1 MSDLASEW
9 SRRVLASIASPRED
23 GQGAPQLVDLPM
35 GTGQGDLAERV
46 LALIASP
53 REDGQGASQLVD
65 PPMGTGQGELAEPGC
80 STPSSEQ
87 SNEDNTLEASQSS
100 EACGIVLDEF
110 ASEISDWLGAF
121 GLAEC
126 STIVLR
132 WCQDRGVTSFFE
144 LPDFTGEFAAA
155 LDLEPTEALSMRRH
169 AKSAWEAVLAR
180 KLATTEL
187 SNEELM
193 NFADKLAD
201 SLELTQQEA
210 LGLWMRTAN
219 VFAAMHVRW
228 RTNKQVDF
236 SSTQPVDFTQ
246 ELAEG
251 LHMSR
256 AQAQS
261 FWSKACKA
269 FLAETEAR
277 RSDTEPSKS
286 SASEASLRPSRHG
299 SCAKRTAAPRPSM
312 PASPLQS
319 SPVRLR
325 QSTRSAS
332 CPRPGGNLDSRPSLL
347 NSPARRSKQR
357 PEWDASW
364 EDDKTK
370 HSSQQNFFDSA
381 YRQPQYTLMHFRKD
395 SQPAADAARRS
406 KRPEWN
412 TSWNDDWK
420 KHSSQQK
427 YFDSLHNQSQYTL
440 MHFRKSKPNTIPEQH
455 WWGAES
461 KWWSTGSNSPASPST
476 SSGSP
481 APRRASST
489 PLLPRRAPSSVSS
502 SKSDSGSPSPHSASS
517 TPTLPRRAPSSPS
530 LPRVGSQITVK
541 QRTAHGMHE
550 KLPSRSQSN
559 ENMQSQGRQQHSIAA
574 ARVEA
579 ALSVPL
585 HSRSRGENQRRC
597 LSHNEVGQTT
607 SLQDPRRPAWDAMT
621 CSSAASE
628 CDLNLSVE
636 SMLRRGAQDT
646 AEYYPSP
653 ALGSDVNTL
662 YLADQAAHAE
672 DLEFQAASMLRHGK
686 QAAAHPS
693 SASGSDVNN
702 LYLADQAARAEE
714 LDFQAAM
721 SALRRKK
728 NSLMHSA
735 AALDRRLE
743 IQPKF

>member
-23 GQGAPQLVDLPM
+23 GQG
-35 GTGQGDLAERV
+35 T
-46 LALIASP
+46 
-53 REDGQGASQLVD
+53 SQLVD

-461 KWWSTGSNSPASPST
+461 KWWSTGSNFPASPST

-489 PLLPRRAPSSVSS
+489 PL
-502 SKSDSGSPSPHSASS
+502 
-517 TPTLPRRAPSSPS
+517 LPRRAPSSPS

-693 SASGSDVNN
+693 SALGSDVNN

-743 IQPKF
+743 SQPKF